1 MKTHLIIA
9 LAALLLCSGL
19 AAQAPASDDPDQQYA
34 TQLLKKGDKAPQI
47 RLNDIDGK
55 PFSLKSLKGR
65 RVVLVFWA
73 SWCPDKSLKGRRVV
87 LVFWASWCPD
97 CRAEVPELKAMYE
110 AADPSEVAF
119 VSVSF
124 DREFEKFKAYVADN
138 ALPGIQLFDPSGK
151 KDSAVGRDYHV
162 KWIPSL
168 YLIDAKGK
176 VEFGTVVAS
185 KIANAL

>member
-19 AAQAPASDDPDQQYA
+19 AAQTPASDDPDQQYA

-73 SWCPDKSLKGRRVV
+73 SWCPD
-87 LVFWASWCPD
+87 
-97 CRAEVPELKAMYE
+97 CRAEV
-110 AADPSEVAF
+110 
-119 VSVSF
+119 
-124 DREFEKFKAYVADN
+124 
-138 ALPGIQLFDPSGK
+138 IQLFDPSGK

>member
-1 MKTHLIIA
+1 MYFCFRVKYMKTHLIIA
-9 LAALLLCSGL
+9 LAAILLCSGL
-19 AAQAPASDDPDQQYA
+19 AAQTPASDDPDQQYA

-55 PFSLKSLKGR
+55 PFSL
-65 RVVLVFWA
+65 
-73 SWCPDKSLKGRRVV
+73 KSLKGRRVV